1 MFLFALSM
9 LYCAWT
15 VKIVQ
20 FLRNRTRNLVVNTFH
35 HQAELAKKL
44 AEAKEEF
51 SANMSHEVRRL
62 FSNISPDLSSSFH
75 FFDSFHIS
83 FQCFAI
89 YLHCNLFS
97 RDNLYCAPVSC
108 FYQDEYLDELGLH

>member
-20 FLRNRTRNLVVNTFH
+20 FMRNRTRNLVVNTFH

-62 FSNISPDLSSSFH
+62 ISNISPRLRLVGTSTVVFTSLIVFTFPHSVLR
-75 FFDSFHIS
+75 S
-83 FQCFAI
+83 I
-89 YLHCNLFS
+89 YILQPFL
-97 RDNLYCAPVSC
+97 RDNLIVHRSVVIS
-108 FYQDEYLDELGLH
+108 